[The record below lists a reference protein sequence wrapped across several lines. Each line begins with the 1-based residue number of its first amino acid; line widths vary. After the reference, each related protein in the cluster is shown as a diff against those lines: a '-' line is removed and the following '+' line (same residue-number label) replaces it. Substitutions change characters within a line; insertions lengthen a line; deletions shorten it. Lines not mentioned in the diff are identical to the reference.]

1 MIEFLDPISSVEKDI
16 SISRKI
22 INTIF
27 ILLLGLTL
35 GTFSKYLD
43 YKQADLKGLL
53 MYIDQAL
60 DHHNFLGEF
69 SIWALLAICISIYSN
84 SPIRASL
91 NVFVFFLAMVTS
103 YYLY

>member
-1 MIEFLDPISSVEKDI
+1 MIEFLDPIRSVEKDI

-27 ILLLGLTL
+27 ILLLGLAL

-53 MYIDQAL
+53 MDIDQVVDL
-60 DHHNFLGEF
+60 HNFLGEF
-69 SIWALLAICISIYSN
+69 SIWALLA
-84 SPIRASL
+84 L
-91 NVFVFFLAMVTS
+91 
-103 YYLY
+103 

>member
-27 ILLLGLTL
+27 ILLLGLVL

-43 YKQADLKGLL
+43 YKHADLKRLH
-53 MYIDQAL
+53 MYIDEVVDL
-60 DHHNFLGEF
+60 HNF
-69 SIWALLAICISIYSN
+69 
-84 SPIRASL
+84 
-91 NVFVFFLAMVTS
+91 
-103 YYLY
+103 